1 MLALSRA
8 RIQRAGGDVSGAR
21 RTLSDAT
28 EGLPDWLVDQLL
40 LERDGAHPAGQ
51 PDDADVLRLS
61 TRDGRSAPA
70 TKVATLLQS
79 AAQKLRNGHESTA
92 LRDLDNALRL
102 GAPEQSRRVFREAP
116 DELWQL
122 LRRHDQLW
130 RRHAWLTDRRPSGEA
145 ANVPQPRSVQLPS
158 DDGSRIYEPL
168 TEKEREVLGHLSELL
183 TTEEIAAVMFISVNT
198 VRTHVRNILR
208 KLAASR
214 RNEAVRRARD
224 LKLIRS

>member
-1 MLALSRA
+1 MPPSDPDVVDLTARDSRA
-8 RIQRAGGDVSGAR
+8 
-21 RTLSDAT
+21 
-28 EGLPDWLVDQLL
+28 
-40 LERDGAHPAGQ
+40 
-51 PDDADVLRLS
+51 S
-61 TRDGRSAPA
+61 TTS
-70 TKVATLLQS
+70 KVATLIRS
-79 AAQKLRNGHESTA
+79 ATRRLGAGHESSA
-92 LRDLDNALRL
+92 LRDLDQALRL
-102 GAPEQSRRVFREAP
+102 AAPEQSRRVFREAP

-122 LRRHDQLW
+122 LRRHDELW
-130 RRHAWLTDRRPSGEA
+130 VRHAWLTDRRPGGA
-145 ANVPQPRSVQLPS
+145 DKQVAQPRAGGHDAVRL
-158 DDGSRIYEPL
+158 DDGPRIYEPL